1 MGWFNTMLNVATAAS
16 SAYSA
21 AQLHSL
27 RQQHAEAAAIQ
38 AILAHLR
45 NQVFQL
51 KQMAESALSL
61 EAESPKVAAGALSIV
76 EMHLQNS
83 GITPDLFPDLA
94 DKEYA
99 AQTVRLVANN
109 MRRLT
114 AQLTSAERAEVQQF
128 MAVARRLPDYNYY
141 LENYYDGRRLVEAA
155 PTVAQYGSR
164 NNWLLRNGFG
174 LLYYFV
180 GLPASIGLF
189 MALFSGGNWSSNTG
203 VIPGLVVG
211 IGAWLAG
218 AIMFTRWLHHKE
230 YKQAKKVVD
239 ELKDKIDL
247 PRFIALDNEFGGTT
261 QARQLQAHA
270 QAVVD
275 AFFENRPLPP
285 PPALAPAALPASVTP
300 ADTKTPGADA
310 AAATGESQVS
320 NSSSSEM
327 AAPAITPPLRVHVQK
342 RTEAVR
348 ANARVVQGPPAGNGG
363 PQWVVRTKNQDG
375 ESLGP
380 LGEFRC
386 PECGRRYH
394 VALQPT
400 HLELYCL
407 ACGQGIAI
415 DIE

>member
-21 AQLHSL
+21 TQLHSL

-61 EAESPKVAAGALSIV
+61 EAESPKVAAGALSVV
-76 EMHLQNS
+76 EMHLQDS

-141 LENYYDGRRLVEAA
+141 LEHYSDGRRLAEASEI
-155 PTVAQYGSR
+155 VARYAG
-164 NNWLLRNGFG
+164 RNGC
-174 LLYYFV
+174 L
-180 GLPASIGLF
+180 AR
-189 MALFSGGNWSSNTG
+189 MALLTYILFGVPLLGWMFGGIGGSGFSSAGFWFGIILGGA
-203 VIPGLVVG
+203 GLVL
-211 IGAWLAG
+211 WLREMHGWA
-218 AIMFTRWLHHKE
+218 
-230 YKQAKKVVD
+230 YSSAKKVVD
-239 ELKDKIDL
+239 ELGKKIDVD
-247 PRFIALDNEFGGTT
+247 RFKALDQELGDAER
-261 QARQLQAHA
+261 ARQLQTHA
-270 QAVVD
+270 QAVVN
-275 AFFENRPLPP
+275 AFFEDKPLPP
-285 PPALAPAALPASVTP
+285 PPALAPAVLPSSAVP
-300 ADTKTPGADA
+300 ADVRVPGSDA
-310 AAATGESQVS
+310 TATAGKGQVVS
-320 NSSSSEM
+320 PSSLEM
-327 AAPAITPPLRVHVQK
+327 AAPAITAPLRVHVQK

-348 ANARVVQGPPAGNGG
+348 ANARVMQGPPAGNGE
-363 PQWVVRTKNQDG
+363 PLWILRPKDQDS

-380 LGEFRC
+380 LAEFHC
-386 PECGRRYH
+386 PECGRCYH
-394 VALQPT
+394 VALRPT
-400 HLELYCL
+400 HLEFYCL

-415 DIE
+415 EIE

>member
-21 AQLHSL
+21 TQLHSL

-61 EAESPKVAAGALSIV
+61 EAESPKVAAGALSVV
-76 EMHLQNS
+76 EMHLQDS

-114 AQLTSAERAEVQQF
+114 ALLTSAERAEVQQF

-141 LENYYDGRRLVEAA
+141 LENYDDGRRLANASEI
-155 PTVAQYGSR
+155 VARYAG
-164 NNWLLRNGFG
+164 RNGCLARIALFT
-174 LLYYFV
+174 YIFV
-180 GLPASIGLF
+180 GLPLLGWTFA
-189 MALFSGGNWSSNTG
+189 
-203 VIPGLVVG
+203 G
-211 IGAWLAG
+211 IGGSGFSSVGFWFGIILGGAGLILWLRAMHG
-218 AIMFTRWLHHKE
+218 LE
-230 YKQAKKVVD
+230 YSSAKKVVD
-239 ELKDKIDL
+239 ELGKKIDVD
-247 PRFIALDNEFGGTT
+247 RFKALDQELGDAER
-261 QARQLQAHA
+261 ARQLQTHA

-275 AFFENRPLPP
+275 AFFENKPLPP

-300 ADTKTPGADA
+300 ADTKTSGADA
-310 AAATGESQVS
+310 AAATGESQVL
-320 NSSSSEM
+320 SSFSTEM
-327 AAPAITPPLRVHVQK
+327 AAPVMTPPLQVRVQK

-348 ANARVVQGPPAGNGG
+348 ANARVVQGPSAGNGE
-363 PQWVVRTKNQDG
+363 PQWIVRPKGQDD
-375 ESLGP
+375 ESSGP
-380 LGEFRC
+380 LGEFHC
-386 PECGRRYH
+386 PECGRCYH
-394 VALQPT
+394 VALRPT
-400 HLELYCL
+400 HLEFYCL
-407 ACGQGIAI
+407 ACGQGMAI

>member
-21 AQLHSL
+21 TQLHSL

-141 LENYYDGRRLVEAA
+141 LEHYSDGRRLAEASEI
-155 PTVAQYGSR
+155 VARYAG
-164 NNWLLRNGFG
+164 RNGCLARMA
-174 LLYYFV
+174 LLTYIFV
-180 GLPASIGLF
+180 GLPLLGWTFA
-189 MALFSGGNWSSNTG
+189 
-203 VIPGLVVG
+203 G
-211 IGAWLAG
+211 IGGSGFSSVGFWFGIILGGAGLILWLRG
-218 AIMFTRWLHHKE
+218 MHGLE
-230 YKQAKKVVD
+230 YSSAKKVVD
-239 ELKDKIDL
+239 ELGKKIDVD
-247 PRFIALDNEFGGTT
+247 RFRDLDQEFGDAGH
-261 QARQLQAHA
+261 ARQLQAHA
-270 QAVVD
+270 QALAD
-275 AFFENRPLPP
+275 AFFENKPLPP
-285 PPALAPAALPASVTP
+285 PPVLVPAVLPGSAVPADVEGPGSDAAVTAARSQVFSTVPSETVTP
-300 ADTKTPGADA
+300 A
-310 AAATGESQVS
+310 V
-320 NSSSSEM
+320 
-327 AAPAITPPLRVHVQK
+327 TPPLRVHVQK

-348 ANARVVQGPPAGNGG
+348 ANARVVQGSPAGNGE
-363 PQWVVRTKNQDG
+363 PQWIVRPKDQDS

-380 LGEFRC
+380 LTEFHC
-386 PECGRRYH
+386 PECGRRYC
-394 VALQPT
+394 VALRPT

-407 ACGQGIAI
+407 ACGQGMAV

>member
-21 AQLHSL
+21 TQLHSL

-61 EAESPKVAAGALSIV
+61 EAESPKVAAGALSVV

-109 MRRLT
+109 MHRLT
-114 AQLTSAERAEVQQF
+114 AQLTSAERTEVQKLV
-128 MAVARRLPDYNYY
+128 AVARRLPDYNYY
-141 LENYYDGRRLVEAA
+141 LEHYSDGRRLAEASEI
-155 PTVAQYGSR
+155 VARYAG
-164 NNWLLRNGFG
+164 RNGC
-174 LLYYFV
+174 L
-180 GLPASIGLF
+180 AR
-189 MALFSGGNWSSNTG
+189 MALFTYILFGLPLLGWMFGGIGGSGFSSAG
-203 VIPGLVVG
+203 FWFGIILGGAGLVL
-211 IGAWLAG
+211 WLRAMHG
-218 AIMFTRWLHHKE
+218 WE
-230 YKQAKKVVD
+230 YSKAKKVVD
-239 ELKDKIDL
+239 ELAKKIDVD
-247 PRFIALDNEFGGTT
+247 RFKALDQELGDAER
-261 QARQLQAHA
+261 ARQLQTHA

-285 PPALAPAALPASVTP
+285 PPAFAPAALPASVAL
-300 ADTKTPGADA
+300 ADTKTPGAET
-310 AAATGESQVS
+310 AAATWESQVLTS
-320 NSSSSEM
+320 FSSEM

-342 RTEAVR
+342 RTEAVK
-348 ANARVVQGPPAGNGG
+348 ANARVVQGPPASNGG
-363 PQWVVRTKNQDG
+363 PQWVVRPKDQDG

-380 LGEFRC
+380 LGEFHC
-386 PECGRRYH
+386 PECDRPYY
-394 VALQPT
+394 VALRPT
-400 HLELYCL
+400 HLEFYCL
-407 ACGQGIAI
+407 ACGQGMAI